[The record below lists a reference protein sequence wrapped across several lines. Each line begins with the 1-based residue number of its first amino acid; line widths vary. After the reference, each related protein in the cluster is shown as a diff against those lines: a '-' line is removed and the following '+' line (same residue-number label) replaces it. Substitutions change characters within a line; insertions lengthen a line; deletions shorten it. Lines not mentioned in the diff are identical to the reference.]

1 MPETSKLAG
10 EQRWRI
16 WGLLF
21 WWSPLLLWWLAIL
34 GSGGEGLSAG
44 RTSRFVEPIVR
55 WFLPLASDVTIAVAH
70 VAVRKLGHVSA
81 YSVVGLLA
89 FRAVRAGR
97 EPRLCWSWIWAALG
111 VGVALAVTDEVRQSF
126 VASRSGTLGDVV
138 IDTVGCGAA
147 LLALAWWRLRTANK

>member
-1 MPETSKLAG
+1 MPARAKLDG
-10 EQRWRI
+10 GPRSRM

-21 WWSPLLLWWLAIL
+21 WWGPLFCWWVAIL

-44 RTSRFVEPIVR
+44 RTSRFIEPFVR
-55 WFLPLASDVTIAVAH
+55 WFLPHASEVTMAVAH
-70 VAVRKLGHVSA
+70 IAVRKLGHVSA
-81 YSVVGLLA
+81 YGVVGLLA

-97 EPRLCWSWIWAALG
+97 SPRFQWAW
-111 VGVALAVTDEVRQSF
+111 VSMALAIGAVLAITDEFRQSF

>member
-1 MPETSKLAG
+1 MPETAKLAG

-55 WFLPLASDVTIAVAH
+55 WFLPDASEVTLAVAH
-70 VAVRKLGHVSA
+70 ITVRKLGHLSA
-81 YSVVGLLA
+81 YSIVGLLA
-89 FRAVRAGR
+89 YRAIRAGR
-97 EPRLCWSWIWAALG
+97 EPLLRWSWVSASLC
-111 VGVALAVTDEVRQSF
+111 VGIALAVTDEVRQSF

-138 IDTVGCGAA
+138 IDMVGCGAA
-147 LLALAWWRLRTANK
+147 LLALAWWRLRTANR

>member
-1 MPETSKLAG
+1 MPETAKLAG

-55 WFLPLASDVTIAVAH
+55 WFLPDASEVTLAVAH
-70 VAVRKLGHVSA
+70 IAVRKLGHLSA
-81 YSVVGLLA
+81 YSIVGLLA
-89 FRAVRAGR
+89 YRAIRAGR
-97 EPRLCWSWIWAALG
+97 EPLLRWSWVSASLC
-111 VGVALAVTDEVRQSF
+111 VGIALAVTDEVRQSF

-138 IDTVGCGAA
+138 IDMVGCGAA
-147 LLALAWWRLRTANK
+147 LLALAWWRLRTANR